1 MNISFRQLRAAVS
14 IAEHG
19 SFRRAAESLHLSQP
33 ALSLTIAELERALGV
48 TLFDRTSRSVSATEM
63 GNFFVQGAARVLSD
77 LDRLVNDVTEVAQSR
92 RGRVVVSCVSSIAGR
107 VMPLALIECARR
119 FPQVDVIV
127 RDDVAQQ
134 VLSAVRTREADFGLT
149 IEPAELPEET
159 VFEALQKD
167 RFHLACRR
175 DHPLAK
181 RRRVSWKDLNGH
193 SLILLST
200 TSGIHRTI
208 DDELVRQNI
217 QLERQT
223 PVSHLSTVHGMLE
236 SGFGVAVLPVLGL
249 PVSKH
254 PTLVTLPLTQP
265 VLHRT
270 IGIFRRKD
278 RSFSPAAAALLDV
291 LRSVLRSPS
300 VCASNRD
307 ERTAQA

>member
-63 GNFFVQGAARVLSD
+63 GNFFVHGAARVLSD

>member
-1 MNISFRQLRAAVS
+1 
-14 IAEHG
+14 
-19 SFRRAAESLHLSQP
+19 
-33 ALSLTIAELERALGV
+33 
-48 TLFDRTSRSVSATEM
+48 
-63 GNFFVQGAARVLSD
+63 
-77 LDRLVNDVTEVAQSR
+77 
-92 RGRVVVSCVSSIAGR
+92 
-107 VMPLALIECARR
+107 MPLALIECARR

>member
-63 GNFFVQGAARVLSD
+63 GNFFVHGAARVLSD

-270 IGIFRRKD
+270 IGIFHRKD